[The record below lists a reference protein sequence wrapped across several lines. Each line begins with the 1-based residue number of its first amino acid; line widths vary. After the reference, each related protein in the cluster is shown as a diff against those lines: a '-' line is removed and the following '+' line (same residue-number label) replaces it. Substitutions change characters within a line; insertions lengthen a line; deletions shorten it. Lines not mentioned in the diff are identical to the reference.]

1 MAIALHIVPLTALRP
16 DVNGLRAE
24 ALGDSFQFIE
34 KLITDWES
42 GFNKFDQPGEC
53 LLGAFSGAD
62 LVGVGGLNRDPYV
75 RGGTT
80 GRIRHLYVRRS
91 IRGQGVGSAL
101 LRRLLDEANATFDL
115 VRLRTDRREAA
126 AFYLGHGFFP
136 VTDAYASHAKVI
148 RETLPR

>member
-1 MAIALHIVPLTALRP
+1 MAIALHIVPVTALQP
-16 DVNGLRAE
+16 EVDGLRTE
-24 ALGDSFQFIE
+24 AIGDGFRFME
-34 KLITDWES
+34 RLITDWES
-42 GFNKFDQPGEC
+42 GSNRFDQPGEC
-53 LLGAFSGAD
+53 FLGAFSGAD

-91 IRGQGVGSAL
+91 TRGQGVGSAL
-101 LRRLLDEANATFDL
+101 LRRLLDEANAAFDL

-126 AFYLGHGFFP
+126 AFYLSHGFLS